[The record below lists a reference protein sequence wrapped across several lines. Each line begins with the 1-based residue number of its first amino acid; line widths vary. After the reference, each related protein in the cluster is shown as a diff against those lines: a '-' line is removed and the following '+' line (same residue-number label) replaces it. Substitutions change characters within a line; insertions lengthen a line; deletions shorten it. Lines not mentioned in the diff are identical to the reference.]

1 MPANALYVGRPSKW
15 GNPARSPWPKPT
27 AEQRALMVEQFEKH
41 FRGGLDNDPKVRQ
54 MMIDELRGRDLAC
67 WCPLNQPCHA
77 DVLLRLAN
85 NGD

>member
-1 MPANALYVGRPSKW
+1 
-15 GNPARSPWPKPT
+15 
-27 AEQRALMVEQFEKH
+27 MVEQFEKH